1 MSSVCKKINLRCE
14 YPVGLKLDWI
24 FLYQV
29 YGNQKSWHPIFAN
42 TPFLKLKPRLMIP
55 RAFINRIV
63 ILSFMALV
71 GFSIAKAIQSQ
82 SVIGIILAVVSL
94 GAGIYFLYLLAKAN
108 QDQEQEEAA

>member
-1 MSSVCKKINLRCE
+1 
-14 YPVGLKLDWI
+14 
-24 FLYQV
+24 
-29 YGNQKSWHPIFAN
+29 
-42 TPFLKLKPRLMIP
+42 MIP